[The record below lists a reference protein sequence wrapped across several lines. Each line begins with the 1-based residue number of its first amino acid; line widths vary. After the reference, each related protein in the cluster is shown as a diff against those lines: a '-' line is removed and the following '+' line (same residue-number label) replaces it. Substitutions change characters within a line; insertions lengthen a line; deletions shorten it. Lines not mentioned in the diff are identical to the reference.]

1 MRVVIQRVLRSRVTV
16 EGKEIACTGP
26 GLVCL
31 TGLRACD
38 EEADLRWIAN
48 KLLNLRLWPSV
59 EQGTKPKSW
68 ARNVQQLNYDI
79 LLVSQFTLY
88 ATAKRGN
95 KPDFHGAMAP
105 ADARQMYAEFVAIMR
120 EAYGE
125 TKVKDGAFGEM
136 MQVELVND
144 GPVTIE
150 LSTDELKLSGLKGKR
165 MPKIQLE
172 SSKEV
177 GKEIGKEKGVARAGE
192 ERVSKSDR
200 EKEVASQ

>member
-48 KLLNLRLWPSV
+48 KLLNLRLWPSL

-165 MPKIQLE
+165 FQRYSWRVVRKWERRKGRRRGWHVP
-172 SSKEV
+172 
-177 GKEIGKEKGVARAGE
+177 EKRVYRRVI
-192 ERVSKSDR
+192 ERKR
-200 EKEVASQ
+200 